1 MAETTRSATSGDDTP
16 RKSPARKTAGK
27 KTAAKKTTSKKA
39 AAEKTASKR
48 TASKRTASK
57 QAASNQAAAP
67 PPEADGASGPKAAPR
82 GAQVALVGA
91 EQLVE
96 LTGKEFEGIVGIAK
110 SEDGWT
116 IEVEVLEMRRIP
128 TTTDVLAAYEVT
140 LDQGGDLVGYRRLDR
155 YVRGSARE
163 ERQ

>member
-1 MAETTRSATSGDDTP
+1 MAETTRSAPSGDDTP
-16 RKSPARKTAGK
+16 RKAPARKTAGK
-27 KTAAKKTTSKKA
+27 KAAAKKPASKKA
-39 AAEKTASKR
+39 AAEKTAAAK

-57 QAASNQAAAP
+57 QAAAP

>member
-1 MAETTRSATSGDDTP
+1 MAETTRSAPSGDDTP

-27 KTAAKKTTSKKA
+27 KAAAKKPASKKA
-39 AAEKTASKR
+39 AAEKTAAAK

-57 QAASNQAAAP
+57 QAAAP

>member
-1 MAETTRSATSGDDTP
+1 MAETTRSARTGDDTT
-16 RKSPARKTAGK
+16 RKAPAKRPARK
-27 KTAAKKTTSKKA
+27 AAKKTAKSAPRPA
-39 AAEKTASKR
+39 ARPDADDTAGSR
-48 TASKRTASK
+48 GT
-57 QAASNQAAAP
+57 
-67 PPEADGASGPKAAPR
+67 PR

-110 SEDGWT
+110 TDDGWT
-116 IEVEVLEMRRIP
+116 IQVELLEMRRIP

-140 LDQGGDLVGYRRLDR
+140 LDPGGDLMGYRRTDR

-163 ERQ
+163 ERT

>member
-1 MAETTRSATSGDDTP
+1 MAETTRSAPSGDDTP
-16 RKSPARKTAGK
+16 RKAPARKPA
-27 KTAAKKTTSKKA
+27 SKKA
-39 AAEKTASKR
+39 AAKKPASKKAAADKTAAAKTASKR
-48 TASKRTASK
+48 TASK
-57 QAASNQAAAP
+57 QAAAP

-140 LDQGGDLVGYRRLDR
+140 LDQSGDLVGYRRLDR